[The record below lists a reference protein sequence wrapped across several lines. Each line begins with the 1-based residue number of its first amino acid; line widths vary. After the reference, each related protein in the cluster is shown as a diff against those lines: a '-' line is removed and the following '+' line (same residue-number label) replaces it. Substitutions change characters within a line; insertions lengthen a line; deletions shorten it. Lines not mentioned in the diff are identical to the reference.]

1 MTDRLSEESK
11 LDREDVHQAV
21 HASQDSARRQAASRL
36 LARHQDRV
44 YVWCYRYVR
53 DHERAL
59 ELSQEVLLKA
69 FRGLPRYE
77 PRARFSTWLYTITR
91 NCCLGELRKPTLV
104 EALDFEP
111 DTLQSARPGPA
122 QSLAEKELWRLI
134 DHTLDPQEKEALQMR
149 CFEGLSVDA
158 ITEFMKIKTSS
169 GARGVLQRA
178 RRKLQ
183 TALDE
188 QAAS

>member
-1 MTDRLSEESK
+1 MADQLSEESK
-11 LDREDVHQAV
+11 RDREDVHMAV
-21 HASQDSARRQAASRL
+21 HAPGDSVRRQAASRL

-59 ELSQEVLLKA
+59 ELSQEVLLNA
-69 FRGLPRYE
+69 FRGLPKYE
-77 PRARFSTWLYTITR
+77 PRGRFSTWLFTITR

-104 EALDFEP
+104 EALEFEP

-122 QSLAEKELWRLI
+122 QSLAENELRRLI
-134 DHTLDPQEKEALQMR
+134 DHTLDPQEKEALHMR

-158 ITEFMKIKTSS
+158 ITEFMAIKSSS

-183 TALDE
+183 SALDE

>member
-1 MTDRLSEESK
+1 MTDHLSEENK
-11 LDREDVHQAV
+11 LDREDLRQAV
-21 HASQDSARRQAASRL
+21 HDPEDARRRQAASRL
-36 LARHQDRV
+36 LSRHQDRV
-44 YVWCYRYVR
+44 YVWCFRYVR

-59 ELSQEVLLKA
+59 ELSQEVLMNA
-69 FRGLPRYE
+69 FRGLPNYE
-77 PRARFSTWLYTITR
+77 PRGRFSTWLFTITR
-91 NCCLGELRKPTLV
+91 NCCLGELRRPSLV

-111 DTLQSARPGPA
+111 DTLQSDWPGPA

-134 DHTLDPQEKEALQMR
+134 DHTLDPQEKEALHMR

-158 ITEFMKIKTSS
+158 ITEFMSITTSS

-183 TALDE
+183 SALDN

>member
-21 HASQDSARRQAASRL
+21 HAPQDSVRRQAASRL

-59 ELSQEVLLKA
+59 EMAQEVLLKA

-104 EALDFEP
+104 EALDFEL
-111 DTLQSARPGPA
+111 DALQSARPGPA

>member
-11 LDREDVHQAV
+11 LDREDVYQAV
-21 HASQDSARRQAASRL
+21 HAPQDSARRQAASRL

-59 ELSQEVLLKA
+59 ELAQEVLMKA

-91 NCCLGELRKPTLV
+91 NCCLGELRKPSLL

-111 DTLQSARPGPA
+111 DTLQSGLPGPA
-122 QSLAEKELWRLI
+122 QSLAENELWRLI
-134 DHTLDPQEKEALQMR
+134 DLTLDPQEKEALHMR
-149 CFEGLSVDA
+149 CFEGLSVAA
-158 ITEFMKIKTSS
+158 ITEFLGLETAS

-183 TALDE
+183 SALDE

>member
-1 MTDRLSEESK
+1 MADRQSEENK
-11 LDREDVHQAV
+11 LDREDVRQAV
-21 HASQDSARRQAASRL
+21 HAAEERTRRRAASRL
-36 LARHQDRV
+36 LGRHQNRI

-59 ELSQEVLLKA
+59 ELTQEVLLNT
-69 FRGLPRYE
+69 FRGLPRYK
-77 PRARFSTWLYTITR
+77 PRGRFSTWLFTITR
-91 NCCLGELRKPTLV
+91 NCCLGELRKPSLL

-111 DTLQSARPGPA
+111 DTLQSDRPGPA
-122 QSLAEKELWRLI
+122 QSLAENELWRLI
-134 DHTLDPQEKEALQMR
+134 DLTLDPQEKEALHMR

-158 ITEFMKIKTSS
+158 ITEFMGLKTAS

-183 TALDE
+183 SALDE

>member
-1 MTDRLSEESK
+1 MTDQLSAESQ

-21 HASQDSARRQAASRL
+21 HAAGDQARRQAASRL
-36 LARHQDRV
+36 LARHQERV

-59 ELSQEVLLKA
+59 ELAQEVLLKA
-69 FRGLPRYE
+69 YRGLPKYE
-77 PRARFSTWLYTITR
+77 PRARFSTWLYTVTR
-91 NCCLGELRKPTLV
+91 NCCLGELRKPKLTEVL
-104 EALDFEP
+104 EFEP
-111 DTLQSARPGPA
+111 DTLSSSRPGPA
-122 QSLAEKELWRLI
+122 QELAENELWRLI
-134 DHTLDPQEKEALQMR
+134 DHTLDPQEKEALHMR

-158 ITEFMKIKTSS
+158 ITEFMNIRSSS

-183 TALDE
+183 SALDE

>member
-1 MTDRLSEESK
+1 MAGQQSEESK
-11 LDREDVHQAV
+11 RDRDDVHEAV
-21 HASQDSARRQAASRL
+21 HAPADNVRRQAASRL

-59 ELSQEVLLKA
+59 ELAQEVLLKA

-77 PRARFSTWLYTITR
+77 PRARFSTWLFTITR
-91 NCCLGELRKPTLV
+91 NCCVGELRKPSLV
-104 EALDFEP
+104 EALDFEL

-122 QSLAEKELWRLI
+122 HHLAETELRRLI
-134 DHTLDPQEKEALQMR
+134 ETTLDPQEKEALHMR

-158 ITEFMKIKTSS
+158 ITEFMGINTSS
-169 GARGVLQRA
+169 GARGLLQRA

-183 TALDE
+183 SALDE

>member
-1 MTDRLSEESK
+1 MTDQLSEERK
-11 LDREDVHQAV
+11 LDREDLRQAV
-21 HASQDSARRQAASRL
+21 QDPEETRRRQAASRL
-36 LARHQDRV
+36 FSRHQDRV
-44 YVWCYRYVR
+44 YVWCFRYVR

-59 ELSQEVLLKA
+59 ELSQEVMMNA
-69 FRGLPRYE
+69 FRGLPNYE
-77 PRARFSTWLYTITR
+77 PRGRFSTWLFTITR
-91 NCCLGELRKPTLV
+91 NCCLGELRRPSLV

-111 DTLQSARPGPA
+111 DTLQSSRPGPA
-122 QSLAEKELWRLI
+122 QSLDEKELWRLI
-134 DHTLDPQEKEALQMR
+134 DHTLDPQEKEALHMR

-158 ITEFMKIKTSS
+158 ITEFMSITASS

-183 TALDE
+183 SALDN

>member
-104 EALDFEP
+104 EVLDFEP

-122 QSLAEKELWRLI
+122 QSLAENELWRLI

>member
-1 MTDRLSEESK
+1 MSDRLTEENK
-11 LDREDVHQAV
+11 LDREDLHQAV
-21 HASQDSARRQAASRL
+21 HAPEEIRRRQAASRL
-36 LARHQDRV
+36 LSRHQDRV

-69 FRGLPRYE
+69 FRGLPRYQ
-77 PRARFSTWLYTITR
+77 PNGRFSTWLFIITR
-91 NCCLGELRKPTLV
+91 NCCLGELKRPSLL
-104 EALDFEP
+104 EALDFDP
-111 DTLQSARPGPA
+111 DLLHSARPGPA

-134 DHTLDPQEKEALQMR
+134 DHTLDPQEKEALHMR
-149 CFEGLSVDA
+149 CFEGLSVA
-158 ITEFMKIKTSS
+158 TITEFMNIGTSS
-169 GARGVLQRA
+169 GARGLLQRA

-183 TALDE
+183 SALDS

>member
-11 LDREDVHQAV
+11 LDREDVRQAV
-21 HASQDSARRQAASRL
+21 HAPEEARRRHAASRL
-36 LARHQDRV
+36 LSRHQDRV
-44 YVWCYRYVR
+44 YVWCFRYVR

-59 ELSQEVLLKA
+59 ELSQEVLMNA
-69 FRGLPRYE
+69 FRGLPGYE
-77 PRARFSTWLYTITR
+77 PRGRFSTWLFTITR
-91 NCCLGELRKPTLV
+91 NCCLGELRRPSLV
-104 EALDFEP
+104 EVLDFEP
-111 DTLQSARPGPA
+111 DSLQSTRPDPI
-122 QSLAEKELWRLI
+122 QNLAEKELWRLI
-134 DHTLDPQEKEALQMR
+134 DYTLDPQEKEALHMR

-158 ITEFMKIKTSS
+158 ITEFMGINTSS

-183 TALDE
+183 SALDN